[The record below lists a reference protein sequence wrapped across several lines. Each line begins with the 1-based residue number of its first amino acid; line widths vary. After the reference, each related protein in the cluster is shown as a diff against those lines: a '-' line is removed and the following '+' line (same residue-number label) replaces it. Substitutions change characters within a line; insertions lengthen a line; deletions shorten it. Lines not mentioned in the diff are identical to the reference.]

1 MHMSIFPLTKM
12 HMLVTWI
19 HVLVT
24 LLKLNYSYTAATT
37 THVLLPFFP
46 KNLLW
51 CWLAIWCLYDASILL
66 LLPFYLLLYH
76 WILGTTLNWILPHA
90 VGALLSTL
98 FYLLWLLLAAVVH
111 LSLTVHFYS
120 SVGLCSFW
128 TRCHSLYGFVVLYY
142 ILSSL
147 FYGSYFS
154 ISLDM
159 CLLPTAP
166 IHYSSL
172 LLALY

>member
-1 MHMSIFPLTKM
+1 MHMSIFPLTMM
-12 HMLVTWI
+12 HLLVTWI

-24 LLKLNYSYTAATT
+24 LLKLNYSYTTT
-37 THVLLPFFP
+37 THVLLPFSP

-66 LLPFYLLLYH
+66 LLPFYLLLCH

-90 VGALLSTL
+90 TDALLSTL
-98 FYLLWLLLAAVVH
+98 FYLLSSMAPASYCCALLSYCALLL
-111 LSLTVHFYS
+111 FC
-120 SVGLCSFW
+120 GLMQLLN
-128 TRCHSLYGFVVLYY
+128 SLYGFVVLYY

-159 CLLPTAP
+159 YLLPTAP

>member
-1 MHMSIFPLTKM
+1 MHMSIFPLTMM

-66 LLPFYLLLYH
+66 LPFYLLLCH

-90 VGALLSTL
+90 AGALLSTL

-111 LSLTVHFYS
+111 FSLTVHFCSY
-120 SVGLCSFW
+120 VGLCSFW
-128 TRCHSLYGFVVLYY
+128 TRCMDLWCSTIYSL
-142 ILSSL
+142 LSSMAPTSL
-147 FYGSYFS
+147 F
-154 ISLDM
+154 
-159 CLLPTAP
+159 
-166 IHYSSL
+166 H
-172 LLALY
+172 